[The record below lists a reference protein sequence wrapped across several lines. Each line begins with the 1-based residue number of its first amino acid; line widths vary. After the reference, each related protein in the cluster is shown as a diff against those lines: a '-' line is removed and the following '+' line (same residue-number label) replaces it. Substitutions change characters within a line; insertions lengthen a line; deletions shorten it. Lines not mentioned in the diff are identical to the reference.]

1 MKEEII
7 SSLLRKY
14 ESSLCPLG
22 KVQVYPIPDTM
33 ASLTL
38 ISREFSQN
46 SNNSQKE
53 LFFFNKIISTNF
65 SINNNVIYVS
75 FENARVAQW
84 LELRAYSNIRFPK
97 FLCQRPFKQAFKS
110 NATVVGSNPTSS
122 TFSFFSHA
130 FATCPYY
137 MSLFDFRWFSVLF
150 FFFFF

>member
-14 ESSLCPLG
+14 DSSLCPLG
-22 KVQVYPIPDTM
+22 KVQVYPKPDTM

-110 NATVVGSNPTSS
+110 NATVVGSIPTSS
-122 TFSFFSHA
+122 TFSFF
-130 FATCPYY
+130 FTRVCNMP
-137 MSLFDFRWFSVLF
+137 VLHELI
-150 FFFFF
+150 